1 MAVIAKIDDREITPE
16 QFVKLLKLN
25 GKFDQLVEDIVID
38 QLTVAAA
45 KKQGISVSVEEV
57 QKMFDNIRRVRGLH
71 RAKDANDFLDNLG
84 VTLDDFQEYIADNLY
99 RDKVLATVYT
109 EQAVQEYF
117 NLNSPKFDSVEVG
130 HIVVDS
136 EGKAREMMAVL
147 HDDPDGF
154 GDLAVEHSMDAET
167 KDAGGVIGKV
177 WRGSLPNEIEAKIFN
192 ASAGDMVGPFK
203 VEDGLYY
210 EIFKVLEKHPA
221 QLDDKTTKEIRKAI
235 YDEWIAA
242 RVEEHRVEVS

>member
-1 MAVIAKIDDREITPE
+1 MAVIAKIDDREITTE
-16 QFVKLLKLN
+16 QFIKLLKLN
-25 GKFDQLVEDIVID
+25 GKFEQLIEDIVID

-45 KKQGISVSVEEV
+45 KKQGISVSMEEI
-57 QKMFDNIRRVRGLH
+57 QNMFDNMRRVRGLH

-84 VTLDDFQEYIADNLY
+84 VTLDDFQEYIEDNLY

-109 EQAVQEYF
+109 DQAVQEYF

-136 EGKAREMMAVL
+136 EGKAREMIAVL
-147 HDDPDGF
+147 QDDPDAF
-154 GDLAVEHSMDAET
+154 GNLAAEHSMDVET
-167 KDAGGVIGKV
+167 KDTDGVIGKV

-210 EIFKVLEKHPA
+210 EIFKVLDKNPA
-221 QLDDKTTKEIRKAI
+221 QLDDKTTKEIRRAI

-242 RVEEHRVEVS
+242 RAEEHRLEVS